1 MEWPSYLVIK
11 PMEEASIFNFSSSSI
26 FTFLLVGRTGNVWM
40 SPEGCA
46 VFSLRLEFALDAMLG
61 KHLSLMQHLAAL
73 AIVLAVKSL
82 PVSQV

>member
-1 MEWPSYLVIK
+1 
-11 PMEEASIFNFSSSSI
+11 
-26 FTFLLVGRTGNVWM
+26 M